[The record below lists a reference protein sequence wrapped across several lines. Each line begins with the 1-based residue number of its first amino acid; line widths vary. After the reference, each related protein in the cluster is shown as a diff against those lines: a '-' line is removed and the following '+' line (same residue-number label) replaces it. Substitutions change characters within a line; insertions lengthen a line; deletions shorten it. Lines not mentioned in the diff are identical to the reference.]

1 MTPEPVI
8 RLENIDLYYSSYAF
22 RDNSLKGFVL
32 KMLTRKNIKPINDIH
47 ALKHLTFEIKQGE
60 RVALLD
66 IMVPGKRPC

>member
-8 RLENIDLYYSSYAF
+8 RLKNIDLYYSSYAF

-47 ALKHLTFEIKQGE
+47 ALKHLTF
-60 RVALLD
+60 D
-66 IMVPGKRPC
+66 Y